1 MISIDYKY
9 YQWIALV
16 PGWVLGDFIGAIAA
30 FFLVREIMS
39 NKEGEIGLELALL
52 KLASLLIKSD
62 GKVHNDE
69 VKLVRHYF
77 KSTFIVYF

>member
-39 NKEGEIGLELALL
+39 DKQGEIGC
-52 KLASLLIKSD
+52 
-62 GKVHNDE
+62 
-69 VKLVRHYF
+69 R
-77 KSTFIVYF
+77 T